1 MDNSTELDS
10 TLFPSIAT
18 QFMSGSVIDVS
29 ESAFPCDARVR
40 IVYERPYSPY
50 KEGSTPRSN
59 TTRKSRAVGDEGIR
73 LFSSRMSRTI
83 DSLRSQSRPSHGRR
97 RQ

>member
-50 KEGSTPRSN
+50 REGSTPRSN
-59 TTRKSRAVGDEGIR
+59 RTRRNQAGGDNSHDEGIK
-73 LFSSRMSRTI
+73 LFSSRMSRAI
-83 DSLRSQSRPSHGRR
+83 DS
-97 RQ
+97 